1 MDLRLGLASIEE
13 TVVVTVDAPLLE
25 VGRGGAAG
33 YVSEEEMEALP
44 LSGRAFVRFALLQP
58 TVQVVVAGQRLA
70 ERAAR
75 SQHRIHDR
83 RRERQERVLRFRTG
97 RTRREG
103 AATSWPRSR
112 SGSFRVAQQILGVYA
127 QDSWRP
133 NPRLTLHYGAR
144 WDATFNPAGI
154 ENMLPAGRSI
164 PDDRDNFSPRGGF
177 VWSLDAKSLLRGG
190 GGLFYTRTPSLLFS
204 TAHTDTGIYPR
215 FGSAIVTPGETA
227 SSRSATRST
236 TRTRPPA

>member
-1 MDLRLGLASIEE
+1 MAARPATYPRKRWRRCRSPAATSSASRCSSRRSRWLSRGSVSLSGQRGVNTGFTI
-13 TVVVTVDAPLLE
+13 DGASAKSAFFGF
-25 VGRGGAAG
+25 GRGG
-33 YVSEEEMEALP
+33 
-44 LSGRAFVRFALLQP
+44 
-58 TVQVVVAGQRLA
+58 LA
-70 ERAAR
+70 
-75 SQHRIHDR
+75 
-83 RRERQERVLRFRTG
+83 
-97 RTRREG
+97 REG

-190 GGLFYTRTPSLLFS
+190 GGLFYTRTPSPLFS